1 MKGGYGF
8 MADNATAHERSA
20 AAWALLKGTEIT
32 VENPASVWQGCR
44 WQVLA
49 ALWPERTSSP
59 VFLRL
64 VANDTE
70 GESDHAGLYPDPR

>member
-8 MADNATAHERSA
+8 MADNTTAQERSA
-20 AAWALLKGTEIT
+20 AAWALLKGTKIA
-32 VENPASVWQGCR
+32 VENPASVWQGRR

-49 ALWPERTSSP
+49 AVWPERPDSP

-70 GESDHAGLYPDPR
+70 GSDHAGLYPDPR